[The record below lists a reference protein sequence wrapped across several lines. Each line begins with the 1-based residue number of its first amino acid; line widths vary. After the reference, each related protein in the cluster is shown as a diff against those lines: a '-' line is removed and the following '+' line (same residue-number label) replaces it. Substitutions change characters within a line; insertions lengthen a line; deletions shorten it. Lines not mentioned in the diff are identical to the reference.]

1 MTTGE
6 GMGIPEKYRDLYE
19 TVTCN
24 LCGSSEYVVKY
35 HPTVEVF
42 DPTTVFGA
50 SNGIMGTQY
59 VVKCSRCG
67 LLYVNPR
74 LKAGII
80 VDSYVQSKDELYA
93 SQAEGRERTFQRNLR
108 IVERYAAC
116 KGKILDVG
124 AAAGFFLNVARKSG
138 WQPYGVEPSRWL
150 SAYGREKLGIDI
162 QQGTLRETDYPDGY
176 FDVVTMWDVLEH
188 VTDPLCELREV
199 RRILKKGGILII
211 NYPDIGTWMAKLT
224 GRHWWFLLS
233 VHLTYFSS
241 DTLKLMLGKAGF
253 EPIRT
258 GMHFQTLSLGHL
270 IKMVGIYNQTLSR
283 VSHRIARI
291 FRLERLPIPYY
302 ASQTNMISR
311 RV

>member
-1 MTTGE
+1 
-6 GMGIPEKYRDLYE
+6 MGIPKKYRNLYE
-19 TVTCN
+19 TVPCN
-24 LCGSSEYVVKY
+24 LCGSTEYVVKY
-35 HPTVEVF
+35 YPTVEEF
-42 DPTTVFGA
+42 DPSTVFGA

-59 VVKCSRCG
+59 VVKCLQCG

-74 LKAGII
+74 LKADFI
-80 VDSYVQSKDELYA
+80 VASYVQSSDELYA

-108 IVERYAAC
+108 IVERYAPD

-124 AAAGFFLNVARKSG
+124 AAAGFFMNVARKGG
-138 WQPYGVEPSRWL
+138 WEPYGVEPSKWL
-150 SAYGREKLGIDI
+150 SKYGREKLGIDI
-162 QQGTLRETDYPDGY
+162 QQGTLRETGYPDGF

-188 VTDPLCELREV
+188 VTDPLGELREV

-211 NYPDIGTWMAKLT
+211 NYPDIGTWIAKLA

-241 DTLKLMLGKAGF
+241 DTLKQMLGKAGF

-258 GMHFQTLSLGHL
+258 AMHFQTLSLDHL
-270 IKMVGIYNQTLSR
+270 IKMVGIYNQTISR
-283 VSHRIARI
+283 VSHRIVRI
-291 FRLERLPIPYY
+291 FRLEELPIPYY